1 MFEAGLHDTKMNIIN
16 QGWIMGGGGSA
27 PHVQLDVQ
35 PQSTLC
41 SHMINVLPK
50 LGMPFVSSDISTDL
64 TV

>member
-1 MFEAGLHDTKMNIIN
+1 MFEAGLHDTKMNIIK
-16 QGWIMGGGGSA
+16 QGRIMGGGGLSA
-27 PHVQLDVQ
+27 PHVQLFQ
-35 PQSTLC
+35 LQSTLC